1 MAAGH
6 DGPPA
11 GTDFQIQQNV
21 TWSTYHYRLTEIHAI
36 IPLNPRHAHR
46 DFPPT
51 SLPRHWTLSVRTLQS
66 HPPSQPVEIDQR
78 PPSHPTSEHISSFSA
93 LSRCRYP
100 PLRSLA

>member
-1 MAAGH
+1 MAVGH

-21 TWSTYHYRLTEIHAI
+21 KIHAI

-51 SLPRHWTLSVRTLQS
+51 SLPRHWMLSVRTLQS

-78 PPSHPTSEHISSFSA
+78 PPSQSIYHPF
-93 LSRCRYP
+93 LP
-100 PLRSLA
+100 SLAAATHHCDRSQVHRLGNRPTTRW